1 MKYIQK
7 ILIIFLVFFI
17 VCKLINHIDHPIIK
31 KINEFNPLKSYKVFT
46 YIETPNNFKN
56 EKKIQLLS
64 KNSDIPIFFKL
75 CLDLMK
81 EKFSNLIVLTPQN
94 YLEYVDDFPI
104 KMSSD
109 SEYSLKSRVDLLC
122 SYVLE
127 KHGGLFLSPGTIVY
141 DKKNILTNV
150 NSKDF
155 VTFGRSKFNPNSYIL
170 ASKPDSDFIKSYKKQ
185 LTLNF
190 PSSSD
195 NILQNTIN
203 SENLKNNYHY
213 SGEYDGTLS
222 KSNNKLFITD
232 YLGSS
237 DVLFKDLNKLSLIS
251 VPYEELLRNSEYYWF
266 NNLSK
271 EQFLDS
277 DIYVSRLLKKL
288 LKI

>member
-1 MKYIQK
+1 MKYILK
-7 ILIIFLVFFI
+7 IFIILLVVFI
-17 VCKLINHIDHPIIK
+17 VCKMVNHSDHPIIK

-46 YIETPNNFKN
+46 YIEIPTNFNN

-94 YLEYVDDFPI
+94 YLEYVNDFPI
-104 KMSSD
+104 KMNPN

-122 SYVLE
+122 AYVLE
-127 KHGGLFLSPGTIVY
+127 KHGGLFLSPGTIIY
-141 DKKNILTNV
+141 DKKNILSTV

-170 ASKPDSDFIKSYKKQ
+170 ASKPEGDFIKNYKKH

-190 PSSSD
+190 PSSSE
-195 NILQNTIN
+195 NVLQNIIN
-203 SENLKNNYHY
+203 SDYLKDNFHY

-237 DVLFKDLNKLSLIS
+237 DILFKDINKLSLIS
-251 VPYEELLRNSEYYWF
+251 VPYEKILRNSEYYWF

-277 DIYVSRLLKKL
+277 DMYVSRLLKKL